1 MNDHAKHMASAI
13 AWAETCMP
21 IEPRI
26 PKVGAI
32 IVVNDVV
39 IGTGFRGSGAQGD
52 DDHAEKRALASVA
65 DQKELSNATV
75 YTTLEP
81 CTPEVR
87 SDPLDCC
94 SERLHR
100 ARVRKVLIGIL
111 DPNQGVT
118 GKGLW
123 ALQSAGIAVELF
135 PHDLAQQ
142 IRSINEAFISEQ
154 QTLGI
159 HIADP
164 EDHATIRTYD
174 RGGTYTMSGSF
185 RHPPG
190 DDVFAIT
197 NIGGRWWPQPYALS
211 VDELQQRWSVKVHF
225 GGYGPHVL
233 AIVRANDLG
242 KALVNY
248 YRKITNRLEG
258 ARRNVTTYAEGKEL
272 GSHLP
277 SLLESVGGA
286 YPPIDMMRLPKGLRL
301 QAQVNVTVEEKPK

>member
-1 MNDHAKHMASAI
+1 
-13 AWAETCMP
+13 
-21 IEPRI
+21 
-26 PKVGAI
+26 
-32 IVVNDVV
+32 
-39 IGTGFRGSGAQGD
+39 
-52 DDHAEKRALASVA
+52 
-65 DQKELSNATV
+65 
-75 YTTLEP
+75 
-81 CTPEVR
+81 
-87 SDPLDCC
+87 LDCC
-94 SERLHR
+94 AERLHR
-100 ARVRKVLIGIL
+100 AQVRKVLIGIL

-123 ALQSAGIAVELF
+123 ALQNAGIAVELF
-135 PHDLAQQ
+135 PHHLAQQ

-159 HIADP
+159 HITDP
-164 EDHATIRTYD
+164 ENNATIGIYD
-174 RGGTYTMSGSF
+174 KVGAHMMSGTF
-185 RHPPG
+185 RSPPG

-258 ARRNVTTYAEGKEL
+258 ARRNVTTYAEEKGL

-277 SLLESVGGA
+277 SLLEFVGGA
-286 YPPIDMMRLPKGLRL
+286 YPPIDMIRLPKGLQL
-301 QAQVNVTVEEKPK
+301 QAQVNVIVEEKPK

>member
-1 MNDHAKHMASAI
+1 MARAI
-13 AWAETCMP
+13 ALAETCAP
-21 IEPRI
+21 LEPRI
-26 PKVGAI
+26 PKVGAV

-39 IGTGFRGSGAQGD
+39 IGTGFRGSGAQAD
-52 DDHAEKRALASVA
+52 DDHAEKRALGSVA
-65 DQKELSNATV
+65 DPKELCNATV

-87 SDPLDCC
+87 SNPLDCC
-94 SERLHR
+94 AERLHR
-100 ARVRKVLIGIL
+100 AQVKKVFIGIL

-123 ALQSAGIAVELF
+123 ALQNAGIAVELF

-159 HIADP
+159 HITDP
-164 EDHATIRTYD
+164 KNSATIKAYNK
-174 RGGTYTMSGSF
+174 GGTYLMSGTF

-197 NIGGRWWPQPYALS
+197 NIGGKWWPQPYALS

-225 GGYGPHVL
+225 GGYGSHVL

-258 ARRNVTTYAEGKEL
+258 ARRNVTSYAAEKGLE
-272 GSHLP
+272 SHLP
-277 SLLESVGGA
+277 GLLESVGGA
-286 YPPIDMMRLPKGLRL
+286 YPPIDMTRLPKGLQL
-301 QAQVNVTVEEKPK
+301 QAQVNVIVEERPI